1 MRDDPGTMPETDS
14 ERRRDQE
21 RTSEVFH
28 GIFIVGPTASGKT
41 RLALE
46 LAERL
51 AASDTTRRPVI
62 VNADAMQVYAHAR
75 ILTARPGPQETARI
89 QHRLYGTVGGEA
101 PYSVGS
107 WRLEALKTIREAEK
121 QPGMITPIFVGG
133 GGLYYH
139 ALCRG
144 LAPIPA
150 VPDSVRQAVR
160 DAWLE
165 HGLEALYKR
174 LQSVDPRWA
183 AGVCSSDAQRVL
195 RGLEVYAATQ
205 RPLSSFF
212 EEQTDTTARRPGW
225 VLALY
230 PDKAENHARAAQR
243 FEAMLRAGGLEEARS
258 LLSLPDSHPLARA
271 VGVRDLC
278 AHVRG
283 LCSYDQAVERAQ
295 QKTRHLIKRQRSWMR
310 HHLSP
315 DVVLHDPEASARSY
329 VLDRLAA
336 LLASGRHSGHGR
348 GQGASEAA
356 FSDFEL
362 EKKRNIP

>member
-1 MRDDPGTMPETDS
+1 
-14 ERRRDQE
+14 
-21 RTSEVFH
+21 
-28 GIFIVGPTASGKT
+28 
-41 RLALE
+41 
-46 LAERL
+46 
-51 AASDTTRRPVI
+51 
-62 VNADAMQVYAHAR
+62 MQVYAHAR
-75 ILTARPGPQETARI
+75 ILTARPEPQDTARV

-107 WRLEALKTIREAEK
+107 WRLEALKAIRESEK
-121 QPGMITPIFVGG
+121 QLGTRPGRSASEPLPSRAPLTPIFVGG

-144 LAPIPA
+144 LASIPA

-165 HGLEALYKR
+165 HGLEALYER

-183 AGVCSSDAQRVL
+183 AGVDSNDAQRVL

-212 EEQTDTTARRPGW
+212 EEQKTDTTARRPGW

-243 FEAMLRAGGLEEARS
+243 FEAMLRAGGLAEARS
-258 LLSLPDSHPLARA
+258 LLHLPDSHPLARA

-315 DVVLHDPEASARSY
+315 DVVLHNPESPARSD

-336 LLASGRHSGHGR
+336 LLASATYSGR
-348 GQGASEAA
+348 GRGVSEKA

-362 EKKRNIP
+362 EKKSNIL